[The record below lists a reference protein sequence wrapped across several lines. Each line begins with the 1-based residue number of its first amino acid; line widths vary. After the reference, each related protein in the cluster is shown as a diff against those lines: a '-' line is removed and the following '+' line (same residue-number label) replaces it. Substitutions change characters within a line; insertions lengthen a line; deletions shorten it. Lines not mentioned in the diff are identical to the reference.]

1 MTEPKITKTA
11 TADQPEQWKVNQNR
25 HTRFRTIVSVLRRYN
40 VLSNLARQKNPDQVR
55 LAFETLGPTFI
66 KIGQILSSRTD
77 IVKPEF
83 ANEFKKLQDNV
94 RADPFTT
101 VQATIERQTGKPLN
115 AMFASFDEQPFASAS
130 MGQTHHATLLD
141 GQKVVVKVQHPGI
154 DAEVALDISLFE
166 RALPLLKYIPDSSVV
181 DLGEMVAEIKR
192 SLFNELDTSI
202 EVKNGT
208 RFYRLNNGDDIIR
221 VPRVYATYST
231 QKVLVNQYMR
241 GKSIQHFMAT
251 VRQADQDD
259 DHQYDAE
266 RQYLANTLVQSFLKQ
281 VFEDGFFHADP
292 HPGNILLR
300 ELKPGDIG
308 YDDTV
313 PKHLGKVGQRK
324 LPPYRLVYLDFGMMG
339 TISPALMAGIANV
352 VIAVTTEDTRQVGKA
367 ILAISNRTG
376 PVDEEAFFS
385 ELAPF
390 LGQYYNS
397 GLGDIDFQGLLF
409 EMIKV
414 CRSNNIQMN
423 PAVTM
428 LGKAFS
434 TIEGIVETLDPSLSM
449 LDVARPFA
457 RKYMREHLNLR
468 NELEDGLLATLQG
481 LRDAPKLPSRLL
493 AALDTYENG
502 QSRVNLVFSHRKQF
516 MDRID
521 QMVNKVV
528 LAVILAALIVGS
540 SLLVQS
546 HSDNGWVTNIG
557 IFGYV
562 TAVVVILGLLIGTL
576 HTWYQ
581 QWRRK

>member
-1 MTEPKITKTA
+1 MPTTEQDAIKTA
-11 TADQPEQWKVNQNR
+11 KPQWRVNQNR
-25 HTRFRTIVSVLRRYN
+25 RTRFRAIVSVLRKYN
-40 VLSNLARQKNPDQVR
+40 VLSNLARQKNPQDVR
-55 LAFETLGPTFI
+55 AAFEELGPTFI

-94 RADPFTT
+94 RADDFE
-101 VQATIERQTGKPLN
+101 VVKQTIEYQTGQKID

-130 MGQTHHATLLD
+130 MGQTHHATLLN

-166 RALPLLKYIPDSSVV
+166 RALPLLRYIPESSVV
-181 DLGEMVAEIKR
+181 DLSEMVAEIKR

-208 RFYRLNNGDDIIR
+208 RFFRLNNHDGIIR
-221 VPRVYATYST
+221 VPRVYAKYST
-231 QKVLVNQYMR
+231 QKVLVNQYMA
-241 GKSIQHFMAT
+241 GTSIQHYMA
-251 VRQADQDD
+251 QIAAADAAG
-259 DHQYDAE
+259 DHQYDEE
-266 RQYLANTLVQSFLKQ
+266 RRYLAQTLVNNFLKQ

-300 ELKPGDIG
+300 ELSPDDVG
-308 YDDTV
+308 YQDRDRRYQ
-313 PKHLGKVGQRK
+313 LGRGHRQ
-324 LPPYRLVYLDFGMMG
+324 LPPYRLIYLDFGMMG
-339 TISPALMAGIANV
+339 TISPALMDGIANV
-352 VIAVTTEDTRQVGKA
+352 VVAVTTEDTRQVGKA

-376 PVDEEAFFS
+376 EVDEEAFFS

-409 EMIKV
+409 EMVKV

-428 LGKAFS
+428 LGKAFG
-434 TIEGIVETLDPSLSM
+434 TIEGIVETLDPNLSM
-449 LDVARPFA
+449 MDVARPFA
-457 RKYMREHLNLR
+457 RKYIREHLNLR
-468 NELEDGLLATLQG
+468 NELEDGLLATAQG
-481 LRDAPKLPSRLL
+481 LRDTPKLPSRLL
-493 AALDTYENG
+493 AALDTFENG
-502 QSRVNLVFSHRKQF
+502 QTRVNIVFSHRKMF
-516 MDRID
+516 IDRID
-521 QMVNKVV
+521 SMVNKVV
-528 LAVILAALIVGS
+528 LSVILAALIVGS

-546 HSDNGWVTNIG
+546 HPDNSWITNIG

-562 TAVVVILGLLIGTL
+562 TAVVVIIGLVVGTL
-576 HTWYQ
+576 HSWYQ
-581 QWRRK
+581 HWRRK

>member
-1 MTEPKITKTA
+1 MTTTETA
-11 TADQPEQWKVNQNR
+11 STPQWKVNQNR
-25 HTRFRTIVSVLRRYN
+25 HTRFRTIVGVLRRYS
-40 VLSNLARQKNPDQVR
+40 VLTNLARQKNPDQVR
-55 LAFETLGPTFI
+55 AAFEELGPTFI

-94 RADPFTT
+94 HADDFET
-101 VQATIERQTGKPLN
+101 VKKTIETQTGKPMT
-115 AMFASFDEQPFASAS
+115 AMFADFDETPFASAS
-130 MGQTHHATLLD
+130 MGQTHHATLLN

-166 RALPLLKYIPDSSVV
+166 RALPLLRYIPEASVV
-181 DLGEMVAEIKR
+181 DLQEMVAEIKR

-208 RFYRLNNGDDIIR
+208 RFYRLNNHSDIIR
-221 VPRVYATYST
+221 VPRVYAKYST

-241 GKSIQHFMAT
+241 GTSIQHFMAT
-251 VRQADQDD
+251 LAEADEADN
-259 DHQYDAE
+259 HQYDEE
-266 RQYLANTLVQSFLKQ
+266 RRYLAHTLVQNFLKQ

-300 ELKPGDIG
+300 ELKDGEVG
-308 YDDTV
+308 YDETV
-313 PKHLGKVGQRK
+313 PKRVGKLGKRR
-324 LPPYRLVYLDFGMMG
+324 LPPYRLIYLDFGMMG

-352 VIAVTTEDTRQVGKA
+352 VVAVTTENTRQVGKA

-376 PVDEEAFFS
+376 EVDEEAFFS

-409 EMIKV
+409 EMVKV

-428 LGKAFS
+428 LGKAFG
-434 TIEGIVETLDPSLSM
+434 TIEGIVERLDPSLSM
-449 LDVARPFA
+449 MDVARPFA
-457 RKYMREHLNLR
+457 RKYLRENFNLR
-468 NELEDGLLATLQG
+468 NELEDGALASLQG
-481 LRDAPKLPSRLL
+481 LRDTPKLPSRLL
-493 AALDTYENG
+493 AALDTFENG
-502 QSRVNLVFSHRKQF
+502 QTRVNIVFSHRKMF
-516 MDRID
+516 IDRID
-521 QMVNKVV
+521 AMVNKVV

-546 HSDNGWVTNIG
+546 HPDNSWITNIG

-562 TAVVVILGLLIGTL
+562 AAVVVIIGLLIGTL
-576 HTWYQ
+576 HSWYRH
-581 QWRRK
+581 WRQK